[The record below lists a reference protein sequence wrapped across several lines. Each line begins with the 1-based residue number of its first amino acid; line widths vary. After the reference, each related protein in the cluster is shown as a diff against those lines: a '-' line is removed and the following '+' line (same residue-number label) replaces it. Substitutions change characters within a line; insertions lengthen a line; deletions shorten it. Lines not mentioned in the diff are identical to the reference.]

1 MTTVLVTGASG
12 FVGSHVV
19 LELLR
24 EGYTV
29 QGTVQSHNVARV
41 NKGYESFGDRFAAV
55 VIDDLIT
62 SDLLAA
68 VKGVDAIIHVASP
81 LSISATPDIILET
94 AVTGTTRILDAALA
108 AGVKKLV
115 VTESIVSLATP
126 NDYWKD
132 ITITE
137 NCECTKNGGGR
148 LVSGSEG
155 MADLLHGS
163 TAYSRLTREDALKP
177 GVTGFDVYSISK
189 SLSDLTVRNFKR
201 DHPDF
206 DITTIHPS
214 YIYGPF
220 GPGQVYD
227 TPATGTNRHIYA
239 LVAGTPG
246 RPVNG
251 YDPATRAPP
260 LNVDVRDVARAHV
273 LALKLPPSESLG
285 RFILST
291 SRFTWE
297 DAVELLAEKRP
308 ELRERLPVITGN
320 ETPVGPFATL
330 DTSKTESVLG
340 MRNYIKWQDTVLA
353 TVDDLLRVE
362 KELAR
367 AT

>member
-12 FVGSHVV
+12 FVGSHVII
-19 LELLR
+19 ELLR

-29 QGTVQSHNVARV
+29 RGTVRSHNLTHVS
-41 NKGYESFGDRFAAV
+41 KSYESFGDRFAAV
-55 VIDDLIT
+55 IIDDLVT

-81 LSISATPDIILET
+81 LSFSSTPDVVLET
-94 AVTGTTRILDAALA
+94 AVTGTTRILDAALV
-108 AGVKKLV
+108 AGVRKLV
-115 VTESIVSLATP
+115 ITESVVSLAAP
-126 NDYWKD
+126 DDLWKD

-137 NCECTKNGGGR
+137 KCEYTQTRRGR
-148 LVSGSEG
+148 LISSGSRG
-155 MADLLHGS
+155 MADLLHEP
-163 TAYSRLTREDALKP
+163 TAYSPLTREDALKP
-177 GVTGFDVYSISK
+177 GTSDFKVYSISK
-189 SLSDLTVRNFKR
+189 GLSDLAVRNFKQ

-214 YIYGPF
+214 YTYGPF
-220 GPGQVYD
+220 GASQVYD
-227 TPATGTNRHIYA
+227 TPATGTNKNIYA
-239 LVAGTPG
+239 LVASASG
-246 RPVNG
+246 RFVNEYG
-251 YDPATRAPP
+251 RAPP

-273 LALKLPPSESLG
+273 LALKLPSSESPK

-291 SRFTWE
+291 SRFTWK
-297 DAVELLAEKRP
+297 DAIELLALKRP
-308 ELRERLPVITGN
+308 ELKERLPVITGN
-320 ETPVGPFATL
+320 EPLIGPFATL

-340 MRNYIKWQDTVLA
+340 MRNYIKWQDTVLD

>member
-12 FVGSHVV
+12 FLGSHVV

-29 QGTVQSHNVARV
+29 RGTVRSHNVAHV
-41 NKGYESFGDRFAAV
+41 NKGYESFGDRFATV
-55 VIDDLIT
+55 VIDDLVT

-68 VKGVDAIIHVASP
+68 VKGVDAVIHVASP
-81 LSISATPDIILET
+81 LSSSATPDVVLET
-94 AVTGTTRILDAALA
+94 AVTGTTRILDAALV

-115 VTESIVSLATP
+115 ITESIMSLAAP
-126 NDYWKD
+126 DDYWKD

-137 NCECTKNGGGR
+137 N
-148 LVSGSEG
+148 S
-155 MADLLHGS
+155 
-163 TAYSRLTREDALKP
+163 YSRLTREDALKP
-177 GVTGFDVYSISK
+177 GVTSFDVYSISK
-189 SLSDLTVRNFKR
+189 GLSDLTVRNFKR

-206 DITTIHPS
+206 DVTTIHPS
-214 YIYGPF
+214 YIYGPL
-220 GPGQVYD
+220 GPGQFYD

-239 LVAGTPG
+239 LVAGAPG
-246 RPVNG
+246 RPVNE

-260 LNVDVRDVARAHV
+260 LTVDVRDVARAHV
-273 LALKLPPSESLG
+273 LALKLPPSESLR

-291 SRFTWE
+291 NRFTWK
-297 DAVELLAEKRP
+297 DAIELLAEKRP
-308 ELRERLPVITGN
+308 ELKERLPVITGN
-320 ETPVGPFATL
+320 EPPVGPFATL

>member
-19 LELLR
+19 SELLR

-29 QGTVQSHNVARV
+29 RGTVRSHNAARV
-41 NKGYESFGDRFAAV
+41 NQSYESFGDRFAAV
-55 VIDDLIT
+55 VIDDLVT
-62 SDLLAA
+62 SDLLTA
-68 VKGVDAIIHVASP
+68 VEGVGAIIHVASP
-81 LSISATPDIILET
+81 LSTSANPEVILET
-94 AVTGTTRILDAALA
+94 AVTGTTRILDAALV
-108 AGVKKLV
+108 AGVKRLV
-115 VTESIVSLATP
+115 ITESIASLATP
-126 NDYWKD
+126 DDLWKD

-137 NCECTKNGGGR
+137 K
-148 LVSGSEG
+148 S
-155 MADLLHGS
+155 
-163 TAYSRLTREDALKP
+163 YSRLTREDALKP

-214 YIYGPF
+214 YIYGPV

-227 TPATGTNRHIYA
+227 TPATGTNKHIYA
-239 LVAGTPG
+239 LVAGAPG

-251 YDPATRAPP
+251 YDPATRGPP
-260 LNVDVRDVARAHV
+260 LSVDVRDVARAHV
-273 LALKLPPSESLG
+273 LSLKLPTSESLR

-291 SRFTWE
+291 SRFTWK
-297 DAVELLAEKRP
+297 DAIELLAVKRP
-308 ELRERLPVITGN
+308 ELKERLPVITGN
-320 ETPVGPFATL
+320 EPPVGPFATF

-340 MRNYIKWQDTVLA
+340 MKSYIKWQDTVLG
-353 TVDDLLRVE
+353 TVDDLLGVE
-362 KELAR
+362 KELSQ

>member
-29 QGTVQSHNVARV
+29 WGTVRSHNVARV
-41 NKGYESFGDRFAAV
+41 TKGYESFGDRFAAV
-55 VIDDLIT
+55 VIDDLVT

-81 LSISATPDIILET
+81 LSISATPNVVLET
-94 AVTGTTRILDAALA
+94 AVSGTTRVLDAALA

-115 VTESIVSLATP
+115 ITESIVSLAAP
-126 NDYWKD
+126 NDYWKE

-137 NCECTKNGGGR
+137 N
-148 LVSGSEG
+148 S
-155 MADLLHGS
+155 
-163 TAYSRLTREDALKP
+163 YSRLTREDALKP
-177 GVTGFDVYSISK
+177 GVTGFDVYSVSK

-227 TPATGTNRHIYA
+227 TPATGTNGHIYA
-239 LVAGTPG
+239 LVAGAPG
-246 RPVNG
+246 RPVKG

-273 LALKLPPSESLG
+273 LALKLPPSESLR

-291 SRFTWE
+291 SRFTWK

-308 ELRERLPVITGN
+308 ELKERLPVITGN
-320 ETPVGPFATL
+320 EPPVGPVATL

-340 MRNYIKWQDTVLA
+340 MRNYIKWQDTILA

-362 KELAR
+362 KEFAR

>member
-19 LELLR
+19 SELLR

-29 QGTVQSHNVARV
+29 RGSVRSHNVARV
-41 NKGYESFGDRFAAV
+41 SKSYESFGDRFVAV
-55 VIDDLIT
+55 VIDDLVT

-81 LSISATPDIILET
+81 LSVSTTPDVGLET
-94 AVTGTTRILDAALA
+94 AVTGTTRILDAALV

-115 VTESIVSLATP
+115 ITESVVSLAAP
-126 NDYWKD
+126 DDYWKD

-137 NCECTKNGGGR
+137 N
-148 LVSGSEG
+148 S
-155 MADLLHGS
+155 
-163 TAYSRLTREDALKP
+163 YSRLTREDALKP
-177 GVTGFDVYSISK
+177 GVTGFDVYSIFK

-214 YIYGPF
+214 YIFGPF
-220 GPGQVYD
+220 GAGQVYH
-227 TPATGTNRHIYA
+227 TPATGTNRYIYE
-239 LVAGTPG
+239 LIAGAPG
-246 RPVNG
+246 RPVGG
-251 YDPATRAPP
+251 YDPVTRPPP

-273 LALKLPPSESLG
+273 LALKPHPSSESPK

-291 SRFTWE
+291 STFTWK

-308 ELRERLPVITGN
+308 ELRDRLPVVTGG
-320 ETPVGPFATL
+320 EPRLGPVVTL
-330 DTSKTESVLG
+330 DTSKTESELG
-340 MRNYIKWQDTVLA
+340 MKNYVKWQDTVLN
-353 TVDDLLRVE
+353 TIDDLLRVE
-362 KELAR
+362 KELRR